1 MQFLNIYGESM
12 KEGQAKVLSER
23 ELSRVVNIAKKKA
36 HAKRNVALLYCS
48 FGLGL
53 RVKEMAA
60 LRIKHVLGIDG
71 HMLEEINLTGSM
83 TKGGKQRHAYLT
95 NPKVVAALREFIEE
109 RQELEG
115 ILFNLE
121 SPLFKS
127 QKGSS
132 FSANSLQQL
141 FHRMYSD
148 AKLQG
153 ASSHSG
159 RRTFA
164 TTLIEKGV
172 DIKAVSTLMGHSSI
186 AMTAK
191 YVENNPARLK
201 QIVTDVL

>member
-1 MQFLNIYGESM
+1 
-12 KEGQAKVLSER
+12 
-23 ELSRVVNIAKKKA
+23 
-36 HAKRNVALLYCS
+36 
-48 FGLGL
+48 
-53 RVKEMAA
+53 
-60 LRIKHVLGIDG
+60 
-71 HMLEEINLTGSM
+71 M
-83 TKGGKQRHAYLT
+83 TKGNKQRHAYLT
-95 NPKVVAALREFIEE
+95 NPKVVGSLLDFITE
-109 RQELEG
+109 RKKREG

-121 SPLFKS
+121 APLFRS

-132 FSANSLQQL
+132 FSPNSLQQL
-141 FHRMYSD
+141 FHRMFHD

-201 QIVTDVL
+201 QICTDLF

>member
-1 MQFLNIYGESM
+1 M
-12 KEGQAKVLSER
+12 KEGQAKVLTER
-23 ELSRVVNIAKKKA
+23 ELSRVVSAVKKKA

-53 RVKEMAA
+53 RAKEMAA
-60 LRIKHVLGIDG
+60 LRIKHVIDADDQ
-71 HMLEEINLTGSM
+71 MLDEINLTGSM
-83 TKGGKQRHAYLT
+83 TKGGKQRHAYLS
-95 NPKVVAALREFIEE
+95 NPKVIAAIRDFIDE
-109 RQELEG
+109 RKEIEG

-121 SPLFKS
+121 APLFKS

-132 FSANSLQQL
+132 FTPNSLQQL
-141 FHRMYSD
+141 FHRMYAD
-148 AKLQG
+148 AKLHG

-191 YVENNPARLK
+191 YVENNPTRLK
-201 QIVTDVL
+201 QIVTDIL

>member
-1 MQFLNIYGESM
+1 M
-12 KEGQAKVLSER
+12 KEGQAKVLTER
-23 ELSRVVNIAKKKA
+23 ELSKVVNAVKKKA

-53 RVKEMAA
+53 RAKEMAA
-60 LRIKHVLGIDG
+60 LRIKHVIDADG
-71 HMLEEINLTGSM
+71 QMLDEINLTGTM
-83 TKGGKQRHAYLT
+83 TKGGKQRHAYLSS
-95 NPKVVAALREFIEE
+95 PKLIAAIRDFIDE
-109 RQELEG
+109 RQEVEG

-121 SPLFKS
+121 APLFKS

-132 FSANSLQQL
+132 FTPNSLQQL
-141 FHRMYSD
+141 FHRMYTD

-191 YVENNPARLK
+191 YVDNNPARLK
-201 QIVTDVL
+201 QIVTNLL

>member
-1 MQFLNIYGESM
+1 M

-23 ELSRVVNIAKKKA
+23 ELSRVVNVVKKKA
-36 HAKRNVALLYCS
+36 HAKRNTALLYCS

-53 RVKEMAA
+53 RAKEMAA
-60 LRIKHVLGIDG
+60 LRIKHVMDSDG
-71 HMLEEINLTGSM
+71 NMLDEINLNSSM
-83 TKGGKQRHAYLT
+83 TKGNKQRHAYLT
-95 NPKVVAALREFIEE
+95 NPKVAGALRDYIYD
-109 RQELEG
+109 RRKREG
-115 ILFNLE
+115 ILFNIE
-121 SPLFKS
+121 APLFKS

-132 FSANSLQQL
+132 FSPNSLQQL
-141 FHRMYSD
+141 FHHMYLE
-148 AKLQG
+148 AKLHG

-201 QIVTDVL
+201 QICTDLL

>member
-1 MQFLNIYGESM
+1 MR
-12 KEGQAKVLSER
+12 EGQAKVLSER
-23 ELSRVVNIAKKKA
+23 ELSRVINLVKKKA

-53 RVKEMAA
+53 RAKEMAA
-60 LRIKHVLGIDG
+60 LRIKHVLGVDG
-71 HMLEEINLTGSM
+71 GLLDEINLTAGM
-83 TKGGKQRHAYLT
+83 TKGSKQRHAYLA
-95 NPKVVAALREFIEE
+95 NPKVVNALQEFISE
-109 RQELEG
+109 RKNREG

-121 SPLFKS
+121 APLFRS

-132 FSANSLQQL
+132 FSPNSLQQL
-141 FHRMYSD
+141 FHRMYRD
-148 AKLQG
+148 AKLHG

-201 QIVTDVL
+201 QICTDLF

>member
-1 MQFLNIYGESM
+1 MSIMQFLNIYGESM
-12 KEGQAKVLSER
+12 REGQAKVLSER
-23 ELSRVVNIAKKKA
+23 ELSRVVNVAKKKA

-53 RVKEMAA
+53 RAKEMAA
-60 LRIKHVLGIDG
+60 MRI
-71 HMLEEINLTGSM
+71 
-83 TKGGKQRHAYLT
+83 
-95 NPKVVAALREFIEE
+95 
-109 RQELEG
+109 
-115 ILFNLE
+115 
-121 SPLFKS
+121 
-127 QKGSS
+127 
-132 FSANSLQQL
+132 SANSLQQL

-186 AMTAK
+186 AMTAR

>member
-1 MQFLNIYGESM
+1 MR
-12 KEGQAKVLSER
+12 EGQAKVLSER
-23 ELSRVVNIAKKKA
+23 ELSRVINVVKKKA

-53 RVKEMAA
+53 RAKEMAA
-60 LRIKHVLGIDG
+60 LRIKHVLGVDG
-71 HMLEEINLTGSM
+71 SLLAEINLTAGM
-83 TKGGKQRHAYLT
+83 TKGRKQRHAYLT
-95 NPKVVAALREFIEE
+95 NPKVVGALQDFISE
-109 RQELEG
+109 RKKREG

-121 SPLFKS
+121 APLFRS

-132 FSANSLQQL
+132 FSPNSLQQL

-201 QIVTDVL
+201 QICTDLF

>member
-1 MQFLNIYGESM
+1 MR
-12 KEGQAKVLSER
+12 EGQAKVLSER
-23 ELSRVVNIAKKKA
+23 ELSRVINVVKKKA

-53 RVKEMAA
+53 RAKEMAA
-60 LRIKHVLGIDG
+60 LRIRHVLGVDG
-71 HMLEEINLTGSM
+71 SMLEEINLTGAM
-83 TKGGKQRHAYLT
+83 TKGSKQRHAYLT
-95 NPKVVAALREFIEE
+95 NPKVIGALRDFIADREKHD
-109 RQELEG
+109 G

-121 SPLFKS
+121 APLFRS

-132 FSANSLQQL
+132 FTPNSLQQL
-141 FHRMYSD
+141 FHRMYLD

-201 QIVTDVL
+201 QICTDLL

>member
-1 MQFLNIYGESM
+1 MR
-12 KEGQAKVLSER
+12 EGQAKVLSER
-23 ELSRVVNIAKKKA
+23 ELSRVVNVVKKKA
-36 HAKRNVALLYCS
+36 HAKRNTALLYCS

-53 RVKEMAA
+53 RAKEMAA

-71 HMLEEINLTGSM
+71 NLLEEINLTGAM
-83 TKGGKQRHAYLT
+83 TKGSKQRHAYLT
-95 NPKVVAALREFIEE
+95 NPKVVSAIRDFIND
-109 RQELEG
+109 RQKREG

-121 SPLFKS
+121 APLFKS

-132 FSANSLQQL
+132 FSPNSLQQL
-141 FHRMYSD
+141 FHRIYQD

-186 AMTAK
+186 AMTAT

-201 QIVTDVL
+201 QICTDLL